1 MMFKKLALLAIL
13 GLAAPAMAEELHYNV
28 LEFSESASVRVP
40 NDTMSVTLRVVE
52 SGASREAVSNKVT
65 KRVNAVLAR
74 AKGNQAVEAVSNKV
88 TKRVNA
94 VLARAKGNQA
104 VEVESGS
111 RSVYPEYDE
120 KRVRIKGWTD
130 SADILVK
137 STDFVA
143 LSKLVA
149 DSQQDAML
157 GNVSFSV
164 SPKKYAAAVDEA
176 SEQAL
181 RSFRTR
187 AQKVSRTLGF
197 ANYKIV
203 RVELHQSFENGEEGV
218 MAEAMPA
225 MGMMRRAKAMD
236 ATVPMDLNAGV
247 RTVRQTIRGSV
258 QMQ

>member
-28 LEFSESASVRVP
+28 VEFSESAGVRVP

-74 AKGNQAVEAVSNKV
+74 AKGNQAF
-88 TKRVNA
+88 
-94 VLARAKGNQA
+94 
-104 VEVESGS
+104 EVESGS

-120 KRVRIKGWTD
+120 KRVGIKGWTD

-137 STDFVA
+137 STDFAA

-157 GNVSFSV
+157 GDVSFSV

-187 AQKVSRTLGF
+187 AQKVGRTLGF
-197 ANYKIV
+197 SNYKIV
-203 RVELHQSFENGEEGV
+203 RVELHQSFENGDEGA

-236 ATVPMDLNAGV
+236 AAVPMDLNAGM

>member
-1 MMFKKLALLAIL
+1 MMFQKWVLLAVL

-28 LEFSESASVRVP
+28 AEFSESASVRVP

-74 AKGNQAVEAVSNKV
+74 AKGN
-88 TKRVNA
+88 
-94 VLARAKGNQA
+94 RAF
-104 VEVESGS
+104 EVESGS

-120 KRVRIKGWTD
+120 KRKGIKGWTD
-130 SADILVK
+130 SADIYVK
-137 STDFVA
+137 STDFAA

-157 GNVSFSV
+157 GDVSFSV
-164 SPKKYAAAVDEA
+164 SPKKYAAAVDAA

-187 AQKVSRTLGF
+187 ALNVSKTLGF
-197 ANYKIV
+197 SNYKIV
-203 RVELHQSFENGEEGV
+203 RVELHQSFENGDEGV
-218 MAEAMPA
+218 AAAPMMAESFA
-225 MGMMRRAKAMD
+225 RSAKAMD
-236 ATVPMDLNAGV
+236 AAMPMDLDAGV
-247 RTVRQTIRGSV
+247 RTVRQTVRGSV

>member
-28 LEFSESASVRVP
+28 VEFSESAGVRVP

-74 AKGNQAVEAVSNKV
+74 AKGNQAF
-88 TKRVNA
+88 
-94 VLARAKGNQA
+94 
-104 VEVESGS
+104 EVESGS

-120 KRVRIKGWTD
+120 KRVGIKGWTD

-137 STDFVA
+137 STDFAA

-157 GNVSFSV
+157 GDVSFSV

-197 ANYKIV
+197 SNYKIV
-203 RVELHQSFENGEEGV
+203 RVELHQSFENGDEGA

-236 ATVPMDLNAGV
+236 AAVPMDLNAGM

>member
-1 MMFKKLALLAIL
+1 MMLKRCVLLATL
-13 GLAAPAMAEELHYNV
+13 VCAAPAMAEELHYNV
-28 LEFSESASVRVP
+28 VEFSESAGVRVP

-74 AKGNQAVEAVSNKV
+74 AKGNQAF
-88 TKRVNA
+88 
-94 VLARAKGNQA
+94 
-104 VEVESGS
+104 EVESGS

-120 KRVRIKGWTD
+120 KRVGIKGWTD

-137 STDFVA
+137 STDFAA

-203 RVELHQSFENGEEGV
+203 RVELHQAFENGEEGV

-236 ATVPMDLNAGV
+236 AAVPMDLNAGV

>member
-1 MMFKKLALLAIL
+1 MFKKLTLLAIL
-13 GLAAPAMAEELHYNV
+13 GLAAPAIAEELHYNV
-28 LEFSESASVRVP
+28 VEFSESAGVRVP

-52 SGASREAVSNKVT
+52 SGASREVVSNKVT

-74 AKGNQAVEAVSNKV
+74 AKGNQAF
-88 TKRVNA
+88 
-94 VLARAKGNQA
+94 
-104 VEVESGS
+104 EVESGS

-120 KRVRIKGWTD
+120 KRVGIKGWTD

-236 ATVPMDLNAGV
+236 AAVPMDLNAGV

>member
-28 LEFSESASVRVP
+28 VEFSESAGVRVP

-74 AKGNQAVEAVSNKV
+74 AKGNQAF
-88 TKRVNA
+88 
-94 VLARAKGNQA
+94 
-104 VEVESGS
+104 EVESGS

-120 KRVRIKGWTD
+120 KRVGIKGWTD
-130 SADILVK
+130 SADIYVK
-137 STDFVA
+137 STDFAA

-157 GNVSFSV
+157 GDVSFSV

-197 ANYKIV
+197 SNYKIV
-203 RVELHQSFENGEEGV
+203 RVELHQSFENGDEGA

-236 ATVPMDLNAGV
+236 AAVPMDLNAGM

>member
-28 LEFSESASVRVP
+28 VEFSESAGVRVP

-74 AKGNQAVEAVSNKV
+74 AKGNQAF
-88 TKRVNA
+88 
-94 VLARAKGNQA
+94 
-104 VEVESGS
+104 EVESGS

-120 KRVRIKGWTD
+120 KRVGIKGWTD

-187 AQKVSRTLGF
+187 AQSVSRMLGF
-197 ANYKIV
+197 SNYKIV
-203 RVELHQSFENGEEGV
+203 RVELHQSFENGDESV
-218 MAEAMPA
+218 AAEAMPA

-236 ATVPMDLNAGV
+236 AAAPMDLNAGV

>member
-1 MMFKKLALLAIL
+1 MLFRLPKWLFCIFLENLMMFKKLALLAIL

-52 SGASREAVSNKVT
+52 SGASR
-65 KRVNAVLAR
+65 
-74 AKGNQAVEAVSNKV
+74 EAVSNKV

>member
-28 LEFSESASVRVP
+28 VEFSESAGVRVP

-74 AKGNQAVEAVSNKV
+74 AKGNQAF
-88 TKRVNA
+88 
-94 VLARAKGNQA
+94 
-104 VEVESGS
+104 EVESGS

-120 KRVRIKGWTD
+120 KRVGIKGWTD

-197 ANYKIV
+197 SNYKIV
-203 RVELHQSFENGEEGV
+203 RVELHQSFENGDEGA

-236 ATVPMDLNAGV
+236 AAVPMDLNAGM

>member
-1 MMFKKLALLAIL
+1 M
-13 GLAAPAMAEELHYNV
+13 HYNV
-28 LEFSESASVRVP
+28 LEFSESAGVRVP

-74 AKGNQAVEAVSNKV
+74 AKGNQAF
-88 TKRVNA
+88 
-94 VLARAKGNQA
+94 
-104 VEVESGS
+104 EVESGS

-120 KRVRIKGWTD
+120 KRVGIKGWTD

-137 STDFVA
+137 STDFSA

-157 GNVSFSV
+157 GDVSFSV

-197 ANYKIV
+197 SNYKIV
-203 RVELHQSFENGEEGV
+203 RVELHQSFENGDESV
-218 MAEAMPA
+218 ATAPLMAQ
-225 MGMMRRAKAMD
+225 GFVRSIKA
-236 ATVPMDLNAGV
+236 ASAVPMDLNAGV
-247 RTVRQTIRGSV
+247 RTVRQMVRGSV